1 MKRTILSIFGGFAL
15 ISGTPVCAQVDAGTD
30 DDMAELDSVMA
41 EMTSLFPREPLT
53 PEQEARLP
61 AAQRIITLMI
71 PQGAMGEIMGGLI
84 DDIFQPM
91 IAIAPSASTQTI
103 ADAIGVTPT
112 ELALDEETSD
122 ELAGLFDTAYME
134 RRDRQFAVLPEIL
147 REMMTAMEPG
157 LRTVMT
163 ELYAIKFDEREL
175 ADIERFFS
183 TETGAK
189 YARESFAMSSDPR
202 IMSASMEALPAM
214 IGALGEME
222 ARILE
227 ATADLPPVR
236 SYEELTVQ
244 ERTLITKATGLDE
257 KQIRANL
264 KAAAEAEASGEM

>member
-15 ISGTPVCAQVDAGTD
+15 ISGTPLCAQVDAGVD
-30 DDMAELDSVMA
+30 DDMAELDSIMA
-41 EMTSLFPREPLT
+41 GMTALFPREPLT

-61 AAQRIITLMI
+61 AAERIITLMI

-91 IAIAPSASTQTI
+91 IAMGPSPSTQTI
-103 ADAIGVTPT
+103 ADGIGVAPT

-122 ELAGLFDTAYME
+122 ELAGLFDTAYRE
-134 RRDRQFAVLPEIL
+134 RRDRQFAVLPEVL

-214 IGALGEME
+214 MGALGDME

-236 SYEELTVQ
+236 SYEELTAQ
-244 ERTLITKATGLDE
+244 ERNLITKATGLNE
-257 KQIRANL
+257 KEIRANL
-264 KAAAEAEASGEM
+264 KAAAEAEASEEM